1 MLPRGSKA
9 KIKIARRSKKQAERI
24 QAVRSDEESAKNLPK
39 SSEVTIQR
47 PCRTIMSSEGA
58 RGSPERP
65 ARELLRS
72 FRGGEVELGE
82 AQKSSAEACESLEDD
97 LKIKNL
103 DVRENIEK

>member
-65 ARELLRS
+65 PRQLLRS
-72 FRGGEVELGE
+72 FMGAEIELGD
-82 AQKSSAEACESLEDD
+82 AQKSSPKAFERLEDD
-97 LKIKNL
+97 L
-103 DVRENIEK
+103 